1 MSDKDQT
8 QVSTA
13 TDAGD
18 AGYNKALKNRHIQM
32 IAIGLAAALVGGL
45 LAGVIGGWR
54 AGGMRPAEA
63 LRSVE

>member
-1 MSDKDQT
+1 MAERASGPLNVVLHSP
-8 QVSTA
+8 VS
-13 TDAGD
+13 
-18 AGYNKALKNRHIQM
+18 IQM

>member
-1 MSDKDQT
+1 MGP
-8 QVSTA
+8 VSYTHLA
-13 TDAGD
+13 V
-18 AGYNKALKNRHIQM
+18 NVVLHSPVSIQM